1 MDKNGW
7 TESTSFL
14 PFKKKNMAS
23 FYLIFTPLC
32 HRISPAECQPSCAA
46 RTEAD
51 GKGVGVLWRCWWK
64 GPRRP
69 ADHWNSMY
77 RPGVW
82 RHKKS
87 DVWEWPKRELPYIE
101 KPWFFRG
108 PWHGG
113 VLGGQNVWWPLTCCK
128 LGFLVSYALQVG
140 FSLFVWVAV
149 FSSFVAWWPASTCLA
164 APCADG
170 ILTEPCM
177 EGRGKLFH
185 LPLRCVQSRL
195 WGLKFDVCSICLVP
209 AVSGRHLGG
218 CYMLHSCLTP
228 PAPCLWNTPPKAGGC
243 RWKHMKTPPKT
254 IT

>member
-1 MDKNGW
+1 MPTQLCCPDG
-7 TESTSFL
+7 STLGKALGAAAVLVERSKAPSRSL
-14 PFKKKNMAS
+14 ELNVPSWSLATQKIRRLGVTKKGAS
-23 FYLIFTPLC
+23 IY
-32 HRISPAECQPSCAA
+32 
-46 RTEAD
+46 
-51 GKGVGVLWRCWWK
+51 W
-64 GPRRP
+64 
-69 ADHWNSMY
+69 
-77 RPGVW
+77 
-82 RHKKS
+82 
-87 DVWEWPKRELPYIE
+87 